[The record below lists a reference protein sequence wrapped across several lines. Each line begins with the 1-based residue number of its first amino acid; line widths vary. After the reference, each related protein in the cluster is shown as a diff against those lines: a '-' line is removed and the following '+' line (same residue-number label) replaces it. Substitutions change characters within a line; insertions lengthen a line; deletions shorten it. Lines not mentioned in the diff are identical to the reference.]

1 MEALRYLVR
10 QTSPVVVMYTPWP
23 MLGLAY
29 ELYEEN
35 LALKD
40 QVDQQKSLIDK
51 LQAKLNE
58 DSTTSNKPPSSD
70 NPYKKAKKERKTTR
84 KPKPPRKGHRQQCM
98 RPTAVTEILPEG
110 CACGC
115 NHLEDPEPY
124 YIHQHIELPV
134 IQPSV
139 EHIILYRGRCTSCGK
154 FSKAVIPYPKRT
166 GFGPRFAAAVVEL
179 CGIHGD
185 SRRAVQD
192 YCQSVFSVPISQ
204 GGIQKIVDR
213 ASEAIKPHYDAIDE
227 VAHNERVN
235 HIDETSWRNCSNLA
249 WLWVMVGPV
258 VAFFMI
264 HKHRS
269 KEAFEALVKGWQG
282 ILVSDGYALYQK
294 WVNLRQTC
302 LAHLIRKARALSMR
316 ADPELAKCGAWTMR
330 ELQRLC
336 QMANAPPTRG
346 EWLAFNARLFRL
358 TQMYSDRDDDA
369 GRLVR
374 QLLREM
380 DSLWV
385 FLHEKG
391 VAPTNNLAERML
403 RFAVLWRRRSLG
415 TASEKGDRWV
425 ERILSLRQ
433 TCRIQKRLTY
443 PELVKAIEAYL
454 NGDQADVEWIRKLGR
469 RGV

>member
-1 MEALRYLVR
+1 MEALQYVVK

-35 LALKD
+35 LALKG
-40 QVDQQKSLIDK
+40 QLGQQRTLIEK
-51 LQAKLNE
+51 LQSKLNE

-70 NPYKKAKKERKTTR
+70 NPFKKEKKDRKTTR
-84 KPKPPRKGHRQQCM
+84 KPKPNRKGYRQQCV
-98 RPTAVTEILPEG
+98 RPTEISEILPEG
-110 CACGC
+110 CACGS
-115 NHLEDPEPY
+115 NRLEDPEPY

-134 IQPSV
+134 IQPNV

-154 FSKAVIPYPKRT
+154 ISKAVIPYAKRA
-166 GFGPRFAAAVVEL
+166 GFGPRFSAAVVEL

-192 YCQSVFSVPISQ
+192 YCQSVFGVPISQ

-227 VAHNERVN
+227 VAHSERVN

-249 WLWVMVGPV
+249 WLWVMVGPA

-282 ILVSDGYALYQK
+282 ILVSDGYSLYQN
-294 WVNLRQTC
+294 WVNKRQTC
-302 LAHLIRKARALSMR
+302 LSHLIRKARALSRR
-316 ADPELAKCGAWTMR
+316 ADPELAKCGAWTKK

-336 QMANAPPTRG
+336 RMSKEPPTRG
-346 EWLAFNARLFRL
+346 EWLAFNARLIRL
-358 TQMYSDRDDDA
+358 TQKYAHRDDDA

-380 DSLWV
+380 DNLCV
-385 FLHEKG
+385 FLHEHG
-391 VAPTNNLAERML
+391 VSPTNNLAERML
-403 RFAVLWRRRSLG
+403 RFAVLWRKRSLG

-443 PELVKAIEAYL
+443 AELVSALEAYFNGTQPAIE
-454 NGDQADVEWIRKLGR
+454 WIQKLEPQGL
-469 RGV
+469 

>member
-1 MEALRYLVR
+1 MEALQYVVK

-35 LALKD
+35 LALKA
-40 QVDQQKSLIDK
+40 QVDHQKALIEK
-51 LQAKLNE
+51 FQAKLNE

-70 NPYKKAKKERKTTR
+70 NPLKKEKKERKTIR
-84 KPKPPRKGHRQQCM
+84 KAKPRRKGYRQQCL
-98 RPTAVTEILPEG
+98 RPTEVSEIFPEG

-115 NHLEDPEPY
+115 TRLEDPEPY

-139 EHIILYRGRCTSCGK
+139 EHIILYRGQCSCCGK
-154 FSKAVIPYPKRT
+154 ITKAVVPYAKRA
-166 GFGPRFAAAVVEL
+166 GFGPRFSAAVVEL

-185 SRRAVQD
+185 SRRAVQE
-192 YCQSVFSVPISQ
+192 YCQSVFGVPISQ
-204 GGIQKIVDR
+204 GGIQKVVDR

-282 ILVSDGYALYQK
+282 ILVSDGYRLYQN
-294 WVNLRQTC
+294 WVNQRQTC
-302 LAHLIRKARALSMR
+302 LSHLIRKARALSRR
-316 ADPELAKCGAWTMR
+316 ADPELAKCGAWTKK

-336 QMANAPPTRG
+336 QMSKAPPTRG
-346 EWLAFNARLFRL
+346 EWLAFNARFFRL
-358 TQMYSDRDDDA
+358 TRMYAHRDDDA

-380 DSLWV
+380 DNLWV
-385 FLHEKG
+385 FLQENG

-403 RFAVLWRRRSLG
+403 RFAVLWRKRSLG

-433 TCRIQKRLTY
+433 TCRIQKRPTY
-443 PELVKAIEAYL
+443 QELVNAIDAYF
-454 NGDQADVEWIRKLGR
+454 NRSRPDTEWIYKLGR